1 MGEFADGLA
10 AVPLIWRVSAGA
22 ILGAIIGSY
31 VATLAIRWPQDQS
44 ATSGR
49 SRCDSCGQSLGVF
62 DLIPLIGYL
71 ANRGRCRN
79 CQAAIDPIHPLTEIA
94 AALIGALAITIHP
107 NLFGVAGA
115 VLGWALLLLAVL
127 DIRHFWLPDRV
138 TLPLVLVGLGAASL
152 FGAPPLLS
160 AAIGA
165 IAGYLLLTIINL
177 LYRAMRGR
185 DGLGGGDS
193 KLMAAIGAWLG
204 WEMLPLILLLAST
217 TGLIMVLIFAV
228 RGREISGADRLPFG
242 AFLAF
247 VAWPLWLARD
257 ALGGILP
264 GL

>member
-1 MGEFADGLA
+1 MLEFADGLA
-10 AVPLIWRVSAGA
+10 VVTLPWRVAIGA
-22 ILGAIIGSY
+22 ILGAIVGSY
-31 VATLAIRWPQDQS
+31 VATLSVRWPQDQS
-44 ATSGR
+44 ATTGR
-49 SRCDSCGQSLGVF
+49 SRCDSCGQSLSVF
-62 DLIPLIGYL
+62 DLIPLIGFL

-79 CQAAIDPIHPLTEIA
+79 CQATIDPIHPLTEIV
-94 AALIGALAITIHP
+94 AALVGALAIAVHP
-107 NLFGVAGA
+107 NLYGVAGA
-115 VLGWALLLLAVL
+115 VFGWALLLLAVL
-127 DIRHFWLPDRV
+127 DTRHFWLPDRV
-138 TLPLVLVGLGAASL
+138 TLPLVLAGLGAAWV
-152 FGAPPLLS
+152 FAAPSLLS

-177 LYRAMRGR
+177 LYRTIRGR

-217 TGLIMVLIFAV
+217 TGLIVVLIYAV

-242 AFLAF
+242 AFLAL

-257 ALGGILP
+257 ALDGILP